1 MLKKIFSCAVSSSK
15 IFNREQYQILI
26 EAICGGD
33 INMLFGW
40 SGIWEENSDRALKSH
55 TFI

>member
-26 EAICGGD
+26 EAIWGGD

-40 SGIWEENSDRALKSH
+40 SGI
-55 TFI
+55 